1 MAQTATQVEAAIR
14 WGSAKWEIGADV
26 GSLVNV
32 GAVKNAVFDYRYDK
46 VTVKSDNAG
55 VIAENIRNEECGM
68 SADLFE
74 VNLEKLASFY
84 SGVLTHAT
92 VAAAPVAVTD
102 EVQVLTGTTE
112 NVLTHRNGD
121 GTEVSTIV
129 VTDVAGTTTYVR
141 DCDYVINLNADGYT
155 TIARAYPTVIESG
168 SALIAVTGTD
178 SYFLSA
184 GSWDAQPAVGDHIYV
199 TGFTETAN
207 NGVKTVTDVSTP
219 NTITVAEVLVNEI
232 EGDTITILRGG
243 ILTGGTVEV
252 DYTYTPLAS
261 RTLKGGG
268 LTEFTA
274 RVCRFTN
281 TDSAGKTLAITIFS
295 STPESG
301 FTFNFPSDDGDDPML
316 CPIAMTGK
324 PDTSRTAGEQL
335 FEIVDTQHSS

>member
-1 MAQTATQVEAAIR
+1 M
-14 WGSAKWEIGADV
+14 GADV

-32 GAVKNAVFDYRYDK
+32 GAVRNAVFDYRYDK
-46 VTVKSDNAG
+46 VSVKSDNAG
-55 VIAENIRNEECGM
+55 TIMEAIRNEECGM
-68 SADLFE
+68 AADLME

-84 SGVLTHAT
+84 AGVLAHAT
-92 VAAAPVAVTD
+92 VAAAPVAVTN
-102 EVQVLTGTTE
+102 EEHVLTGTTE
-112 NVLTHRNGD
+112 NILTYRNGA
-121 GTEVSTIV
+121 GTEVATISATSV
-129 VTDVAGTTTYVR
+129 SGGGTTYVR
-141 DCDYVINLNADGYT
+141 DCDYVINVNADGYT
-155 TIARAYPTVIESG
+155 TIARAYPTVIEG
-168 SALIAVTGTD
+168 ATALCAVTGTTN
-178 SYFLSA
+178 YFLSA
-184 GSWDAQPAVGDHIYV
+184 GAWDVQPAVGDHIYV

-207 NGVKTVTDVSTP
+207 NGVKTVTAVTAD
-219 NTITVAEVLVNEI
+219 TITVSEVLVNEV
-232 EGDTITILRGG
+232 EGDTITITRGA
-243 ILTGGTVEV
+243 ILTGGTVYV
-252 DYTYTPLAS
+252 NYTYTPLAS

-324 PDTSRTAGEQL
+324 PDTSRAAGEQL